1 MGRVPE
7 TGVLDEP
14 AATHLRTNMATR
26 PLLHRSRTLILPIAA
41 TLCWS
46 WGDGGTD
53 VPEDTGQR
61 EAFIAAFLDLRM
73 AALTSGSADLTD
85 EVRDSVLAI
94 SNVTEQ
100 DLLDFIDTH
109 GEDVEFMRDLW
120 TELETLLTERLE
132 QNARDEENA
141 ATEEALE
148 PDVNQDGDGGV

>member
-1 MGRVPE
+1 
-7 TGVLDEP
+7 
-14 AATHLRTNMATR
+14 
-26 PLLHRSRTLILPIAA
+26 
-41 TLCWS
+41 
-46 WGDGGTD
+46 
-53 VPEDTGQR
+53 
-61 EAFIAAFLDLRM
+61 M

-141 ATEEALE
+141 ATEESLE

>member
-1 MGRVPE
+1 MAVSLPRLRV
-7 TGVLDEP
+7 
-14 AATHLRTNMATR
+14 RR
-26 PLLHRSRTLILPIAA
+26 LLHRSRTLMLPIVV

-46 WGDGGTD
+46 CGDDGTD
-53 VPEDTGQR
+53 IPEDTGQR

-148 PDVNQDGDGGV
+148 PEVNQDGDGGV

>member
-1 MGRVPE
+1 M
-7 TGVLDEP
+7 
-14 AATHLRTNMATR
+14 
-26 PLLHRSRTLILPIAA
+26 
-41 TLCWS
+41 
-46 WGDGGTD
+46 
-53 VPEDTGQR
+53 
-61 EAFIAAFLDLRM
+61 EACLFTAERLAHHVLRM
-73 AALTSGSADLTD
+73 PVEDADRLARAIH
-85 EVRDSVLAI
+85 EVKRRTRSCSVCA
-94 SNVTEQ
+94 NVTEQ